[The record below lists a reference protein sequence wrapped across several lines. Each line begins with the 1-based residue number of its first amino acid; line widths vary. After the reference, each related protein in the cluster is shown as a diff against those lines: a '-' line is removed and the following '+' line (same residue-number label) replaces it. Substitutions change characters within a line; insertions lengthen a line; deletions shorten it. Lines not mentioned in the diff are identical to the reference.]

1 MQRDISIEWF
11 QFLFYATN
19 NVKFTLCIR
28 CCIHKKSEFFQMSM
42 LHYLLFYFS
51 NFLRYQIIAIQSLN
65 VQNVLVYPSIRRA
78 RIFCITIK
86 YRRWHFAN
94 IYVYEKAFRTETNL
108 QTEGK
113 GIHKFM
119 LYFATLE
126 YFGKR
131 YILDTFVHFT
141 LYHLS
146 VCSWYFHYYK
156 ANSFCVL
163 IKYSSW
169 YEITF
174 SRY

>member
-1 MQRDISIEWF
+1 MFGIQ
-11 QFLFYATN
+11 
-19 NVKFTLCIR
+19 FTLCIR
-28 CCIHKKSEFFQMSM
+28 CYIHKKLELFQMSM
-42 LHYLLFYFS
+42 LYYLFFLVFI
-51 NFLRYQIIAIQSLN
+51 FLRYQIIAIQSLN
-65 VQNVLVYPSIRRA
+65 VQNVLVYPSIRCA

-131 YILDTFVHFT
+131 YILEKIGILCIL
-141 LYHLS
+141 LYIIYQYVVDMFITIKKNSLLRPNQILKLIWNYIFKILNKHLTT
-146 VCSWYFHYYK
+146 K
-156 ANSFCVL
+156 
-163 IKYSSW
+163 
-169 YEITF
+169 
-174 SRY
+174 

>member
-1 MQRDISIEWF
+1 
-11 QFLFYATN
+11 
-19 NVKFTLCIR
+19 
-28 CCIHKKSEFFQMSM
+28 MSM
-42 LHYLLFYFS
+42 LYYLFFLVFI
-51 NFLRYQIIAIQSLN
+51 FLRYQIIAIQSLN

-131 YILDTFVHFT
+131 YILEKIGILCIL
-141 LYHLS
+141 LYIIYQYVVDMLITIKKNSLLRPNQILKLIWNYIFKILNKHLTT
-146 VCSWYFHYYK
+146 K
-156 ANSFCVL
+156 
-163 IKYSSW
+163 
-169 YEITF
+169 
-174 SRY
+174 

>member
-1 MQRDISIEWF
+1 MLVGVS
-11 QFLFYATN
+11 
-19 NVKFTLCIR
+19 KLCGRQWIKQWLKTFGSNFECNTKMLDWR
-28 CCIHKKSEFFQMSM
+28 CIHTMHWKCRQWLKEWGPT
-42 LHYLLFYFS
+42 
-51 NFLRYQIIAIQSLN
+51 ISLN

>member
-1 MQRDISIEWF
+1 
-11 QFLFYATN
+11 
-19 NVKFTLCIR
+19 
-28 CCIHKKSEFFQMSM
+28 MSM
-42 LHYLLFYFS
+42 LYCLFFLVFI
-51 NFLRYQIIAIQSLN
+51 FLRYQIIAIQSLN

-131 YILDTFVHFT
+131 YILEKIGILCIL
-141 LYHLS
+141 LYIIYQY
-146 VCSWYFHYYK
+146 VVDMFITIK
-156 ANSFCVL
+156 KNSFLRPNQILKL
-163 IKYSSW
+163 IWNYILK
-169 YEITF
+169 ILNKHLTTK
-174 SRY
+174 